1 MKKFLLLILVLAL
14 TLSSFV
20 ACGKKDNE
28 TPEVTTDAATEGTT
42 EPEETTKGEDE
53 TTGEDLGDPTPLEDA
68 IAYIHQLYKDNI
80 AETIANYDLVKSVT
94 IEDETFAVVWTI
106 VGTDLVT
113 IVDKDDTMVTVVV
126 PEQGDADIAYK
137 IKATITSGEET
148 VTREYDRVVPKF
160 AVDTHEEYM
169 AAQQDDVLTIQGI
182 VVAMNAKSAGNTRN
196 HLFIADETVV
206 GGYYIY
212 QMEAD
217 PIETGIQVGMTVV
230 VTGPASPY
238 SGMMEIKGGQAK
250 IVDTTIKTVDVV
262 NITEAFAA
270 GEDLAKYV
278 GLPVTINGVTL
289 TDQVLGGTSE
299 YLNFELGEAKAYL
312 RTYVTDFPT
321 TLAADAKATIDEL
334 HASNRGN
341 TADVTGILVLY
352 SGNPYLIPM
361 TVDGC
366 ITNIQQPERNDA
378 EKAEF
383 ELGIITVAGKLTSD
397 TTLTLPTVGSMY
409 DNVAITWTCDSELVV
424 IDGGNVAITIPDEAT
439 DVVLT
444 ATAVCGSETKTATFT
459 INLSKTL
466 TPVADAIA
474 MGTAKDHDT
483 YTEDK
488 YLVGGIITEV
498 YNEKYGNMKITDE
511 NGNILTIYG
520 TYSADGS
527 TRYEAM
533 DVKPVAGDY
542 VVILG
547 VIGQYSGTPQIKNGW
562 IVTHKTTTSIEDAV
576 TLGNTFEK
584 NNYTEDKYLVTGT
597 VKEIQNTQHGN
608 IVIED
613 ANGNSILV
621 YGTYS
626 ATGVDRF
633 DAMATQPKVGDTV
646 TVYGIVGYYS
656 AAQLK
661 NAWIVNIVAG
671 EEPAEEIP
679 NISADGN
686 GMMSPDTYR
695 ENGNVLKNGEAAAWI
710 IANRADGISGVDN
723 IGFRGWAFLGDG
735 INVTVADFGYAL
747 LKNGTEMSDITWG
760 FAPIVDENLY
770 APLAGRTAV
779 RRYDITID
787 LTGLT
792 EGEYDVFLYVKDGD
806 GNVYC
811 LDGWVDVWV
820 KVEAPAVHECADA
833 NNDHN
838 CDTCGEPV
846 SVCADANNNHKC
858 DVCDEVLSECADN
871 DSDNACDVCGADL
884 TPAPSV
890 ITTIAG
896 ALTAPE
902 GAQVELTGT
911 VTSFY
916 ELWSSYNNCSPYIE
930 DAEGNKILVFRTT
943 TKVGLGDVITVKG
956 TITPYNEVNQIAQA
970 GSVVTIVTPHV
981 CSEYTTPD
989 CLNAAK
995 CVVCGEVNG
1004 EPADH
1009 NYVGGECSSCGMKE
1023 PSAGQETVTATKTIK
1038 ELINELGWTSSTT
1051 KQSFKLDDVVSVKI
1065 NGGNNTGKAY
1075 NGDHIR
1081 VYATDSPAGTL
1092 TISVPEGYELVSVKI
1107 SAQTGTYAFL
1117 CLDGTTTDICN
1128 TTTAV
1133 SGSSVVLKSVKN
1145 GSDGKQVRITA
1156 IEVVYQAIA

>member
-1 MKKFLLLILVLAL
+1 MKKFLILILVLAL
-14 TLSSFV
+14 TLSTFV
-20 ACGKKDNE
+20 ACSNTEKD
-28 TPEVTTDAATEGTT
+28 PEVTTNAPEGTT
-42 EPEETTKGEDE
+42 EPEETT
-53 TTGEDLGDPTPLEDA
+53 TGEAETEEGELGDPTPLEDA

-137 IKATITSGEET
+137 IKATITSGDET
-148 VTREYDRVVPKF
+148 VTREYDRVVPRF

-169 AAQQDDVLTIQGI
+169 AAKQDDVLTIQGI

-196 HLFIADETVV
+196 HLFIADENVV

-299 YLNFELGEAKAYL
+299 YLNFELGEAQAYL

-409 DNVAITWTCDSELVV
+409 DNVAITWTCDNSELVV

-466 TPVADAIA
+466 TPVKDAIEIGLSKA
-474 MGTAKDHDT
+474 DNTFDG
-483 YTEDK
+483 DK

-498 YNEKYGNMKITDE
+498 YNEQYGNMKITDE

-527 TRYEAM
+527 TKYDAM

-597 VKEIQNTQHGN
+597 VKEIQNAQYGN

-646 TVYGIVGYYS
+646 TVYGIVGFYN

-695 ENGNVLKNGEAAAWI
+695 ENGTVLKDGEAAAWI
-710 IANRADGISGVDN
+710 LANRANGISGVDN

-747 LKNGTEMSDITWG
+747 LKDGTEMSDITWG
-760 FAPIVDENLY
+760 FAPIVDENIY
-770 APLAGRTAV
+770 APLGGRTAT

-787 LTGLT
+787 LTGL
-792 EGEYDVFLYVKDGD
+792 EAGEYDVFLYVKDAD

-820 KVEAPAVHECADA
+820 KVEAPVTPPVVEPEIPETEDTLTIPEALELGVA
-833 NNDHN
+833 NGDNTYTD
-838 CDTCGEPV
+838 EKYYV
-846 SVCADANNNHKC
+846 S
-858 DVCDEVLSECADN
+858 
-871 DSDNACDVCGADL
+871 
-884 TPAPSV
+884 
-890 ITTIAG
+890 
-896 ALTAPE
+896 
-902 GAQVELTGT
+902 GT
-911 VTSFY
+911 VKNISNTMY
-916 ELWSSYNNCSPYIE
+916 GNMYIV
-930 DAEGNKILVFRTT
+930 DAEGNEILVYGTYSADGADRYDAMTA
-943 TKVGLGDVITVKG
+943 KPVAGDTITVYGIVGNYNG
-956 TITPYNEVNQIAQA
+956 TPQLKNAWIIEFTHTHSYADATCDLPKTCACGATDGEANGHSYDN
-970 GSVVTIVTPHV
+970 GSCTACGAIDPDAPATGD
-981 CSEYTTPD
+981 TTP
-989 CLNAAK
+989 
-995 CVVCGEVNG
+995 
-1004 EPADH
+1004 
-1009 NYVGGECSSCGMKE
+1009 
-1023 PSAGQETVTATKTIK
+1023 VTASKTIA
-1038 ELINELGWTSSTT
+1038 ELITSEGWSNSTT
-1051 KQSFKLDDVVSVKI
+1051 KQSFKLDDIVSVKVD
-1065 NGGNNTGKAY
+1065 GGNNSGKAY
-1075 NGDHIR
+1075 GGNHIR
-1081 VYATDSPAGTL
+1081 IYATDTPAGTL
-1092 TISVPEGYELVSVKI
+1092 TISVPEGYELVSVKV
-1107 SAQTGTYAFL
+1107 SADTGTYAFL
-1117 CLDGTTTDICN
+1117 CVDGSSTDIAN
-1128 TTTAV
+1128 ETVEV
-1133 SGSSVVLKSVKN
+1133 SGTSVLLNSVKN
-1145 GSDGKQVRITA
+1145 GSDGKQVRVTA
-1156 IEVVYQAIA
+1156 IEVVYKLVG